1 MKYKSQISC
10 NFAAMKKDSPLIIYP
25 LLIIAMLFWS
35 CSFVWA
41 KQALTSYNP
50 ITIIYFRT
58 IVASIMLLIIMLFT
72 RKSIKIRPKDIPLF
86 IILAFF
92 EPFLYFLG
100 ETNGLTKVDAST
112 AGIIIGTIPLFTPI
126 AAFIF
131 LKEKISKL
139 NIVGIILSV
148 IGVAVMTVDRNL
160 NMTISTEGLLLLG
173 LAIFS
178 TLGFTVVVKKIP
190 ENYSVFTITFYQN
203 VIGSLLFLP
212 LVIIFEKDAIMQ
224 VGFVWDSILPIL
236 ELGVFASA
244 LAFVCYTHTLRFIPI
259 ARANIFTNL
268 IPVFTLILSAILLGD
283 EITVQKIIG
292 IVIVLTG
299 VFVAQAKKKIVVN

>member
-1 MKYKSQISC
+1 
-10 NFAAMKKDSPLIIYP
+10 MKKDSPLIIYP

>member
-1 MKYKSQISC
+1 
-10 NFAAMKKDSPLIIYP
+10 MKKDSPLIIYP
-25 LLIIAMLFWS
+25 LLIIAMLLWS
-35 CSFVWA
+35 FSFIWA
-41 KQALTSYNP
+41 KQALVCYNP

-58 IVASIMLLIIMLFT
+58 IVASIMLLIIMLVT
-72 RKSIKIRPKDIPLF
+72 HKSIKIHKKDIHLF
-86 IILAFF
+86 VMLAFF

-131 LKEKISKL
+131 LKERITKL

-148 IGVAVMTVDRNL
+148 IGVAILTFDRNL
-160 NMTISTEGLLLLG
+160 NMQVSSEGLMLLG
-173 LAIFS
+173 LAIFA

-190 ENYSVFTITFYQN
+190 EHYSVFTITFYQN
-203 VIGSLLFLP
+203 VIGSLMFLP
-212 LVIIFEKDAIMQ
+212 LVFFFEKDNIMES
-224 VGFVWDSILPIL
+224 GFVWSSALPIL
-236 ELGVFASA
+236 ELGIFASA
-244 LAFVCYTHTLRFIPI
+244 LAFVCYTHTLRYIPI

-283 EITVQKIIG
+283 EITHQKIIG
-292 IVIVLTG
+292 ITVVLLG
-299 VFVAQAKKKIVVN
+299 VFVAQAKKRIKE

>member
-1 MKYKSQISC
+1 
-10 NFAAMKKDSPLIIYP
+10 MKKASPFIIYP

-35 CSFVWA
+35 FSFIWA
-41 KQALTSYNP
+41 KESLENYNP

-58 IVASIMLLIIMLFT
+58 IVASVILLIILLIGK
-72 RKSIKIRPKDIPLF
+72 KSIKIERKDIPIF
-86 IILAFF
+86 ILLAFF

-126 AAFIF
+126 SAYIF
-131 LKEKISKL
+131 LKEKITKL

-148 IGVAVMTVDRNL
+148 VGVAIMTISKNL
-160 NMTISTEGLLLLG
+160 ELQISTEGLLLLG

-178 TLGFTVVVKKIP
+178 TLGYTVAVKKIP
-190 ENYSVFTITFYQN
+190 EKYSVFTITFYQN
-203 VIGSLLFLP
+203 LIGSFMFLP
-212 LVIIFEKDAIMQ
+212 LVIIFERDAIMET
-224 VGFVWDSILPIL
+224 GFVWQSVFPII
-236 ELGVFASA
+236 ELGIFASA
-244 LAFVCYTHTLRFIPI
+244 LAFVCYTYALRYVPI

-283 EITVQKIIG
+283 EITLQKIAG
-292 IVIVLTG
+292 IIVVLLG
-299 VFVAQAKKKIVVN
+299 VFIAQTKNQRK